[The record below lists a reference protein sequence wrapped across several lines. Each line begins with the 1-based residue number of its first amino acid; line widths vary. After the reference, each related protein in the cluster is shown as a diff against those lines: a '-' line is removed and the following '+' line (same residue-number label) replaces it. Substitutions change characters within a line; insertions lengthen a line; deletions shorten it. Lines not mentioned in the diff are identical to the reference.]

1 MAARSLG
8 YGTRWALCAMLVTAC
23 GGSNTSEARNPEAIP
38 SMPAYPKERAGV
50 APKPTGDVAGAPKR
64 VKEICAG
71 ATPLVDGKKLGGSDF
86 EKWSGGAALRFGA
99 HARAAKESKYSLA
112 DLKALEKKQSWEEL
126 LSHAEDVPPTQRNP
140 SWDEAVEHAAI
151 GYLRSLKNERES
163 FEGVFGSRDLL
174 RRYPHLEKSKE
185 FLSQRADLGQLAAEE
200 CFRSSYGGG
209 RCVELMRAFLSPPEP
224 APEVAFAFGKLTRKN
239 QNHYIAVPF
248 FKWAFERKPEAFWC
262 RDDDL
267 RMAVLAGLG
276 LPPDDEGA
284 VGARQITGGVCWA
297 TLSGQ
302 IEEELRTQPQG
313 YYRDNACAVLRAKG
327 AV

>member
-1 MAARSLG
+1 MAAGSLG
-8 YGTRWALCAMLVTAC
+8 YGTRWALCAALLTAC
-23 GGSNTSEARNPEAIP
+23 GASNTTEARNPEPIP
-38 SMPAYPKERAGV
+38 SMPAYPKERAE
-50 APKPTGDVAGAPKR
+50 APPKAAGEVTGASKR
-64 VKEICAG
+64 VAEICAG
-71 ATPLVDGKKLGGSDF
+71 ASPIVDDKKLGGADL
-86 EKWSGGAALRFGA
+86 EKWNGGLARRFGS
-99 HARAAKESKYSLA
+99 HASLAKESKYSLG

-126 LSHAEDVPPTQRNP
+126 LSHAEDVPPTQRDA
-140 SWDEAVEHAAI
+140 SWDKAVEHAAV
-151 GYLRSLKNERES
+151 GYLQSLKSDRES

-174 RRYPHLEKSKE
+174 RRYPHLEKSKD
-185 FLSQRADLGQLAAEE
+185 FLSQRAGLGKLAAEE

-209 RCVELMRAFLSPPEP
+209 RCVELMRDFLLPPEP

-248 FKWAFERKPEAFWC
+248 FKWAFERKPEASWC

-302 IEEELRTQPQG
+302 VEEELRTQSQG
-313 YYRDNACAVLRAKG
+313 YYRDNVCAVLRAKG